1 MDALEQAVAA
11 LARGELVVFPTESVY
26 GLGVDAT
33 SSAAVERLV
42 TVRGREAGKPILV
55 VASDLAMV
63 TSIARELPAPARR
76 LAERLWPG
84 ALTLVLPVRDGVP
97 APLSADTDTI
107 GVRIPAH
114 ATARALAASLGRPVT
129 APSANPPG
137 REPARTV
144 AEARAYFGDRVAAYV
159 DGGRCDGAP
168 STVVAVEDG
177 KIRIVRPGPIDEA
190 TIRSALGEG

>member
-1 MDALEQAVAA
+1 MDAFDQAVAA

-33 SSAAVERLV
+33 SASAVDRLV
-42 TVRGREAGKPILV
+42 AVRGREPGRPILV

-63 TSIARELPAPARR
+63 TTVARDLPPPVHRI
-76 LAERLWPG
+76 AERLWPG

-97 APLSADTDTI
+97 APISAGSGTI
-107 GVRIPAH
+107 GVRVPAH
-114 ATARALAASLGRPVT
+114 ATARALAARLGRPVT

-137 REPARTV
+137 REPAHTI

-159 DGGRCDGAP
+159 DGGRCDAAA
-168 STVVAVEDG
+168 STVVAVEDDA
-177 KIRIVRPGPIDEA
+177 IRVVRSGPIDEA
-190 TIRSALGEG
+190 TIRRALEA